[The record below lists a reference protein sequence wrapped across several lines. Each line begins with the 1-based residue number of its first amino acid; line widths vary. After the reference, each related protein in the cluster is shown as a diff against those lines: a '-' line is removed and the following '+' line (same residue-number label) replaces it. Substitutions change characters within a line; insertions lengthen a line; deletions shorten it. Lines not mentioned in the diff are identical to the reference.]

1 MLDCGEVAEQ
11 VARRGANI
19 EKNELNQP
27 EKEQQGNRAERDDCG
42 NNLVLGQ
49 NRRKA
54 TDREIEHAEQ
64 QKH

>member
-1 MLDCGEVAEQ
+1 MLDCGEVAKQ

-19 EKNELNQP
+19 EKNELNQS
-27 EKEQQGNRAERDDCG
+27 EKEQQGNRAERDDRR

-54 TDREIEHAEQ
+54 TDRELEHAEQ

>member
-27 EKEQQGNRAERDDCG
+27 EKEQQRNRAERDDRG

-49 NRRKA
+49 NRREA